1 MARAPPN
8 APSTPSRKRFTFSP
22 RGRQGGPG
30 GSTRRP
36 DRLGLD
42 SGVLDKIAQRFLLGL
57 VFPDPPL
64 DDVADRNQAD
74 NPVALEHRQMPELA
88 HRHDF
93 HDCADGVGLPAT
105 NDLARHDRT
114 DRLVKHAST
123 AFAEHAHDVAFRQDA
138 FDATFVHDQN
148 GADLPFRQNLYRGRK
163 PYLRLDALDLMAFG
177 IENCT
182 YRHCRLPEAD
192 RALERARSLFP

>member
-22 RGRQGGPG
+22 RGPANRARR
-30 GSTRRP
+30 STRRP

-42 SGVLDKIAQRFLLGL
+42 SGGLDIIAQRFLLGL

-64 DDVADRNQAD
+64 DDVADRNHAD
-74 NPVALEHRQMPELA
+74 DPVALEHRQMPALA
-88 HRHDF
+88 HRHYF

-123 AFAEHAHDVAFRQDA
+123 AFAEHAHDVAFRQAA
-138 FDATFVHDQN
+138 FHATFVHDQN
-148 GADLPFRQNLYRGRK
+148 GADLPFRQNLDRSRK
-163 PYLRLDALDLMAFG
+163 LCVRLDALDLVAFG